1 MFIFTKQQMIKKN
14 VFYRN
19 GSPRGKSRFDCKVD
33 YDYPVLVCECFLIDQ
48 RICFCFLLTLQL
60 NKQTKSSSRTKERVR
75 ERRKKKWEKRKKVT
89 KRNDVYKARECSIYL
104 MATRAWGENKY
115 NLFLSLFLLLEYC
128 KHFRWISHFL

>member
-1 MFIFTKQQMIKKN
+1 MNIWFTFIFTKQQMIKKN

-19 GSPRGKSRFDCKVD
+19 GSRRGKSRFDCKVD

-48 RICFCFLLTLQL
+48 RICFCFLLTFQL
-60 NKQTKSSSRTKERVR
+60 NKQTKSNRTKERG
-75 ERRKKKWEKRKKVT
+75 RKKEERKSEKKRKKVT

-128 KHFRWISHFL
+128 KHFR